1 MSTKEIKA
9 AAQFLVKKF
18 HPSKY
23 PGNSRVLARVKK
35 IKQVYT
41 ILSHP
46 QKRAA
51 YDAVLAKKTAEMA
64 PNPPSSK
71 PQKKSLLVRQKVAK
85 KSVKVPPKA
94 LPQRKKTL
102 QTAPNSSK
110 SLEQTS
116 KKTQTRDEQKIS
128 TSQSVTES
136 KGNRSKIYA
145 LNYFFSLFFIS
156 FSIYFLFITPSHLT
170 KIVLQF
176 EFLQDNLWCIKIGLQ
191 AILGLSLLLLL
202 YTLFQT
208 IFHRKTAPIDKGV
221 SVNTPPSAIPPI
233 EPKRVERV
241 SKASTITPQTQEA
254 VEQIVQ
260 RPKIHWLKHIT
271 ALLLILIPLYLAFEA
286 RYLKQ
291 LLLQSDFW
299 QDKLMYVNWSLQGL
313 FLLGCL
319 IWAHTL
325 FRQMMLVFNK
335 VFHREP
341 KQNDENSVTKNN
353 KNDPKKKKGVEA
365 PKKRPQGQHV
375 GYKAFSHKYY
385 GLAYLIGLLLMAI
398 PTYLLF
404 IDPKF
409 LKRIVVEF
417 DLLQDRLFY
426 ISLTLQAFLAVSLL
440 ILLITFFQHL
450 IALLKKR
457 RLKKLE
463 ASDKIP
469 VLSEQVVEVQTSEK
483 TTVKQ
488 SAIKTQQES
497 AENRSKSQMINTKVP
512 SAKQVGAN
520 QLETAVKQSKTAN
533 KTLSR
538 TTSTTQSSVTSK
550 QRPVVNKQR
559 PQSAEIK
566 TANAS
571 KVYNAYNTRLEKQ
584 TAVSAQQKSAVAG
597 NQKTTPSQDLPKT
610 AETLA
615 QKTEKLINKKTPS
628 NQHAQEEQAKMLAE
642 KILYRADIHGIGSFK
657 AILFISLPTYFLL
670 TSPDFLKAYLS
681 EVDFLQEQLQYMN
694 ITLLVLVGLGVFML
708 LHALWHQ
715 FTTTLMITSQQIVAR
730 FGLLSR
736 KQIEMTHE
744 QFERIKIKQ
753 GLLGYLFGFGTLKI
767 TGMKGKSVGGLKI
780 NISHVA
786 SPKQFEKRLMRIIKN
801 SAYHQI

>member
-1 MSTKEIKA
+1 LINQIA
-9 AAQFLVKKF
+9 RLPKF
-18 HPSKY
+18 
-23 PGNSRVLARVKK
+23 
-35 IKQVYT
+35 
-41 ILSHP
+41 
-46 QKRAA
+46 
-51 YDAVLAKKTAEMA
+51 
-64 PNPPSSK
+64 
-71 PQKKSLLVRQKVAK
+71 
-85 KSVKVPPKA
+85 
-94 LPQRKKTL
+94 
-102 QTAPNSSK
+102 
-110 SLEQTS
+110 
-116 KKTQTRDEQKIS
+116 KIS
-128 TSQSVTES
+128 Q
-136 KGNRSKIYA
+136 
-145 LNYFFSLFFIS
+145 
-156 FSIYFLFITPSHLT
+156 
-170 KIVLQF
+170 
-176 EFLQDNLWCIKIGLQ
+176 
-191 AILGLSLLLLL
+191 
-202 YTLFQT
+202 
-208 IFHRKTAPIDKGV
+208 
-221 SVNTPPSAIPPI
+221 
-233 EPKRVERV
+233 
-241 SKASTITPQTQEA
+241 
-254 VEQIVQ
+254 
-260 RPKIHWLKHIT
+260 
-271 ALLLILIPLYLAFEA
+271 
-286 RYLKQ
+286 
-291 LLLQSDFW
+291 
-299 QDKLMYVNWSLQGL
+299 
-313 FLLGCL
+313 
-319 IWAHTL
+319 
-325 FRQMMLVFNK
+325 
-335 VFHREP
+335 
-341 KQNDENSVTKNN
+341 
-353 KNDPKKKKGVEA
+353 
-365 PKKRPQGQHV
+365 
-375 GYKAFSHKYY
+375 
-385 GLAYLIGLLLMAI
+385 
-398 PTYLLF
+398 
-404 IDPKF
+404 F

-469 VLSEQVVEVQTSEK
+469 VLSEQVVQVQTSEK

-488 SAIKTQQES
+488 SAIKTQQRLP
-497 AENRSKSQMINTKVP
+497 ENRSKSQIINTRVA
-512 SAKQVGAN
+512 SAKQVESN
-520 QLETAVKQSKTAN
+520 QLRTAVNQSKTAN

-550 QRPVVNKQR
+550 QRPVVNKEK
-559 PQSAEIK
+559 PQSPEIK

-571 KVYNAYNTRLEKQ
+571 SKAYNTRLEKQ
-584 TAVSAQQKSAVAG
+584 TVVSAQEKSAVAG
-597 NQKTTPSQDLPKT
+597 TQKTAPSQDLQKT

-615 QKTEKLINKKTPS
+615 QKTEKLISKKTQS
-628 NQHAQEEQAKMLAE
+628 NQHAQEEEAKMLAE

-657 AILFISLPTYFLL
+657 AILFISIPTYFLL